1 MIIPNLCD
9 YIKLIQ
15 VLYLL
20 NIWIIRFFLSFY
32 FTILLFR
39 YSLTMP
45 FLECLILIYYT
56 ISVCVKFV
64 VAWTAHTKKMCYMH
78 RKSLCKSLQP
88 TIERERQR
96 GEMYDWRDKEEE
108 KEKKFFWQPKCVI
121 FLSNFCLLFIY
132 LLLFFYII
140 VQFMVVILTNQSID
154 SLICFRSIILI
165 N

>member
-45 FLECLILIYYT
+45 FLECLVLIYYT

-64 VAWTAHTKKMCYMH
+64 VAWSAHTKKNVLYAQ
-78 RKSLCKSLQP
+78 KITLQKFA
-88 TIERERQR
+88 TNNRERDR
-96 GEMYDWRDKEEE
+96 EAKCMTGGTR
-108 KEKKFFWQPKCVI
+108 KKRKKKNFFDNQNVSFSFLI
-121 FLSNFCLLFIY
+121 FVFYLFIY
-132 LLLFFYII
+132 YYSFTSLFNSWWWY
-140 VQFMVVILTNQSID
+140 
-154 SLICFRSIILI
+154 
-165 N
+165 